1 MQQEKS
7 PETPARVRGLATP
20 LTLFN
25 LTNEAVVAI
34 VVSQIK
40 TLVWVLVLDFEFD
53 VRLVAVLG
61 LGAHPLRLAR
71 RKASSE
77 HAVLSFARI
86 SDPDL
91 GLGDIQAP
99 APDEAA
105 SHCDLCVDRGDH
117 GEGDG
122 GGDLHDERYDGEEI
136 LG

>member
-20 LTLFN
+20 LALFN

-34 VVSQIK
+34 VVSQIE

-53 VRLVAVLG
+53 VRQVAVLG
-61 LGAHPLRLAR
+61 LGAHPFRLTR

-77 HAVLSFARI
+77 HAVLGFARI

-91 GLGDIQAP
+91 RLGDIQAP

-105 SHCDLCVDRGDH
+105 SHCDLCIDGGEH
-117 GEGDG
+117 GKGDG
-122 GGDLHDERYDGEEI
+122 GGDLHDERCDGEE
-136 LG
+136 LFG